1 MAERSDAVVK
11 FTAMYHDIPATV
23 SEQVTSTVVRN
34 MYSHGERSA
43 CLVVR
48 WIFFSS
54 RRRHTRFDCDWSSD
68 VCSSDLSRHVTF
80 VLVAN
85 WLLYPKY
92 VLLSNGK
99 TRMKPAV
106 NIPQQLF
113 GVPVLLVVKAQTLV
127 IGTSIS
133 WRNGAHESG

>member
-1 MAERSDAVVK
+1 VHVDP
-11 FTAMYHDIPATV
+11 TDV
-23 SEQVTSTVVRN
+23 SPGIVGSQRE
-34 MYSHGERSA
+34 
-43 CLVVR
+43 
-48 WIFFSS
+48 
-54 RRRHTRFDCDWSSD
+54 
-68 VCSSDLSRHVTF
+68 SRHVTF
-80 VLVAN
+80 VLVEN

-113 GVPVLLVVKAQTLV
+113 GVPVSLVVKAQTLV